1 MLTLSHTLDQSLRNA
16 DGTYLDQQGLQTLSA
31 YVQTYQTRLDA
42 YQQLRDR
49 STPMIHQALKK
60 LAQIHPE
67 LIQQH
72 GQRCLYD
79 MTEVVRYIALSVLR
93 DDETFFKEQMMSWL
107 DTILMA
113 HKRHTHCAT
122 AYRYLQ
128 EAIAA
133 NLSPAAKTLVSPY
146 LDSVILA
153 LQSHA

>member
-1 MLTLSHTLDQSLRNA
+1 MLTLSHTLDRCLRNA
-16 DGTYLDQQGLQTLSA
+16 DGTYLDQQGLQTLST

-49 STPMIHQALKK
+49 SSEMIHQALKK
-60 LAQIHPE
+60 LAQAHPE

-113 HKRHTHCAT
+113 HKRHSHCST

-128 EAIAA
+128 ESIHA
-133 NLSPAAKTLVSPY
+133 NLSPTASALIAPY
-146 LDSVILA
+146 LDGVILA